1 MAKIHLT
8 VKWKAGDARP
18 PEEYWAQPRCVQ
30 MHSPRWWLDT
40 GVKKTRSQAAEE
52 RPTLPPSG
60 VAAVF
65 DDGWNGSYHDCWY
78 YPGSTQTW
86 IVMGFSRKAGILG
99 KMRRLARRIQEE
111 AGVTVPKATASKPA
125 AAPEL
130 EPDPNTRIRLIARH
144 IWREEGD

>member
-1 MAKIHLT
+1 MGKIQLA
-8 VKWKAGDARP
+8 VKWRFGDDRP
-18 PEEYWAQPRCVQ
+18 QEKYWAQPRCVQ
-30 MHSPRWWLDT
+30 MHNPRWWLDT
-40 GVKKTRSQAAEE
+40 GVTVRRSLAGEEGDRIPRSGIAA
-52 RPTLPPSG
+52 
-60 VAAVF
+60 AF

-86 IVMGFSRKAGILG
+86 VIMGFGRKAGILG

-111 AGVTVPKATASKPA
+111 AGMTVPKATASKPA
-125 AAPEL
+125 AAPEP